1 MNLAT
6 YYFPRRGKGM
16 IKPSLMSMPIALNAG
31 FGKNSKLSN
40 YKSNQKEQD
49 KLTIRKFFPET
60 WLWENL
66 TCGYE

>member
-1 MNLAT
+1 MNLET
-6 YYFPRRGKGM
+6 YYFERKGKGTV
-16 IKPSLMSMPIALNAG
+16 IPMSMPIASNAG
-31 FGKNSKLSN
+31 FGKKPKLSN